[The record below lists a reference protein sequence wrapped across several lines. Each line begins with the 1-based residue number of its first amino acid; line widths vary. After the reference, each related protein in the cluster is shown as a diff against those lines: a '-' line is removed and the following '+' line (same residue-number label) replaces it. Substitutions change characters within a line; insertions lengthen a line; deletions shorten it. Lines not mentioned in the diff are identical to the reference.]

1 MELITSQK
9 TFALLDSFGDK
20 VAKSG
25 NMPTA
30 AIDDIEK
37 LLMLRFPKAYRL
49 FLTRYG
55 AMKVGPITIYG
66 LSRPVE
72 DEPSLIWA
80 LQGLW
85 SISPDIPKNLIP
97 IHPVEEAGLL
107 ACLQCQETSSNTD
120 DAPVIYW
127 DIRAPASDQNLEPV
141 SPDFA
146 TYLYDRLAEWKYRE
160 LGLKTLERHVNHFE
174 REYLSIN
181 KLPRNHIWRPYR
193 FCVQDVVLGLVV
205 VRHSLAN
212 NCLEVDVCLIS
223 DAPEYEPGS
232 GARVTS
238 AFLLSEAYKCGGTM
252 EIRFTENVEDRSV
265 PRALQ
270 EFAWNLGVEL
280 RHISEGRITTSEAR
294 QLYIALTGFSDT
306 LCAQI
311 DLLSQ
316 QGKLSQERAC
326 YVVHHGIWTRSEVES
341 IVFGS
346 LRPDGIFSGDTPPE
360 QRHLYMQEI
369 FHARAAILGGLLDR
383 RLARRERIEGTVAID
398 LEDDVRRLDIE
409 FDPNFY
415 AKIYRCEEELPV
427 PWVEPQDQK
436 SLTIPPGHRLIT
448 LVRARDASDLALYFQ
463 QDLSTAREVAA
474 INQGQQVPGSVFI
487 LTPRDFHELPSE
499 QQNHFVEAARK
510 CGVGIIVFPENVAGL
525 DADAAKRLASSRIL
539 R

>member
-1 MELITSQK
+1 MNLQK
-9 TFALLDSFGDK
+9 DPLKYLFEQGTCTGGVKPEEIAFVEQMFDLHFPDSYRQFLQRCGTMSFG
-20 VAKSG
+20 
-25 NMPTA
+25 P
-30 AIDDIEK
+30 IEING
-37 LLMLRFPKAYRL
+37 LGVPFNSPLSLVKAL
-49 FLTRYG
+49 N
-55 AMKVGPITIYG
+55 
-66 LSRPVE
+66 
-72 DEPSLIWA
+72 A
-80 LQGLW
+80 LQTVC
-85 SISPDIPKNLIP
+85 PDAPKGLIP
-97 IHPVEEAGLL
+97 IRLAGIDLL
-107 ACLQCQETSSNTD
+107 HCLFCDSSSGNKP
-120 DAPVIYW
+120 DAPVYLF
-127 DIRAPASDQNLEPV
+127 DLNTSSIR
-141 SPDFA
+141 SPRISEGFSY
-146 TYLYDRLAEWKYRE
+146 YLNESLTEWKYRE
-160 LGLKTLERHVNHFE
+160 RGLTIMERHVRAFE
-174 REYLSIN
+174 EEYLKNN

-212 NCLEVDVCLIS
+212 NCLDVDVCLIS
-223 DAPEYEPGS
+223 DAPDYEPGS
-232 GARVTS
+232 GARMTS

-265 PRALQ
+265 PRVLQ
-270 EFAWNLGVEL
+270 EFAQDLGVEL
-280 RHISEGRITTSEAR
+280 RHVGEGRITASEAR
-294 QLYIALTGFSDT
+294 QLYIALTGFSDS

-311 DLLSQ
+311 DFLAQ
-316 QGKLSQERAC
+316 QGNLSQERVC

-415 AKIYRCEEELPV
+415 AKIYRCEEELLV

-448 LVRARDASDLALYFQ
+448 LVRARNASDLALYFQ
-463 QDLSTAREVAA
+463 QDISTARGVTA
-474 INQGQQVPGSVFI
+474 IDQGQQVPGSVFI

-499 QQNHFVEAARK
+499 QQNHFVGTARNS
-510 CGVGIIVFPENVAGL
+510 GVGIIVCPETVAAL